1 MFQKSAFLFFSL
13 FFVLTAA
20 LPSFSPA
27 AAERER
33 GRFSIYF
40 MEEKVGYEEYT
51 WRQDERGFV
60 LEVEGRMTK
69 PIRMTIEEL
78 TIRLDSSFIPNY
90 FKFKGTVSG
99 VEQEVSSTFKEGKV
113 LNSIKMGDQEYQQ
126 SAEVKR
132 DTFLLPNPMFSPYM
146 LITKKYR
153 CSLEETLELSGYI
166 IPQVETP
173 FMLGPQEEIPC
184 SLLMEMGATQIELI
198 TDEQGRLN
206 ELRIPLQK
214 LRIVRD

>member
-1 MFQKSAFLFFSL
+1 MFQKSACLFLFI
-13 FFVLTAA
+13 FFVLAT
-20 LPSFSPA
+20 LNSGSSQPA
-27 AAERER
+27 ASEK

-40 MEEKVGYEEYT
+40 MDEKVGYEEYI
-51 WRQDERGFV
+51 WRQEERGFV

-78 TIRLDSSFIPNY
+78 TIRLDNSFIPRY

-99 VEQEVSSTFKEGKV
+99 VEQEITSTLTEGKV
-113 LNSIKMGDQEYQQ
+113 LSSFKMGDQEYQQ

-146 LITKKYR
+146 VITKKYL
-153 CSLEETLELSGYI
+153 CNLPESTELSAYI

-173 FMLGPQEEIPC
+173 FVLSPLEEMPC
-184 SLLMEMGATQIELI
+184 SLLMEMGATQIELV

-206 ELRIPLQK
+206 VLRIPLQK

>member
-1 MFQKSAFLFFSL
+1 MFQKSVSL
-13 FFVLTAA
+13 FISLFIVLTMA
-20 LPSFSPA
+20 LLSFFPGA
-27 AAERER
+27 PVRER

-51 WRQDERGFV
+51 WFQDERGFV

-78 TIRLDSSFIPNY
+78 TIRLDNGFIPNY
-90 FKFKGTVSG
+90 FKFRGSVSG
-99 VEQEVSSTFKEGKV
+99 VEQEVTSTLREGKV
-113 LNSIKMGDQEYQQ
+113 LSSIKMGDQEYQQ
-126 SAEVKR
+126 SAEVRR

-146 LITKKYR
+146 VITKKFQ
-153 CSLEETLELSGYI
+153 CNLEESVELSGYI
-166 IPQVETP
+166 IPQVETL
-173 FMLGPQEEIPC
+173 FMLGLQEEMGC
-184 SLLMEMGATQIELI
+184 SLLMEMGATQIELL

-206 ELRIPLQK
+206 EIRIPLQK

>member
-1 MFQKSAFLFFSL
+1 MFNKSAFLFISL
-13 FFVLTAA
+13 FLVLSTS
-20 LPSFSPA
+20 LPSFSQA
-27 AAERER
+27 AAARER

-51 WRQDERGFV
+51 WRQDERGIV
-60 LEVEGRMTK
+60 LEIEGRMTK
-69 PIRMTIEEL
+69 PIRMTIDKL
-78 TIRLDSSFIPNY
+78 TIRMDPSFIPNY

-99 VEQEVSSTFKEGKV
+99 VEQEVTSTLTEGKV
-113 LNSIKMGDQEYQQ
+113 VSSIKMGDQEYQQ

-132 DTFLLPNPMFSPYM
+132 NTFLLPNPMFSPYM
-146 LITKKYR
+146 VITKKFQ
-153 CSLEETLELSGYI
+153 CDLEESVELYGYI

-173 FMLGPQEEIPC
+173 FILGPQEDIPC
-184 SLLMEMGATQIELI
+184 SLLMELGATQIELI

>member
-1 MFQKSAFLFFSL
+1 VFNKSAFLFISL
-13 FFVLTAA
+13 FLILSTS
-20 LPSFSPA
+20 LPSFSR
-27 AAERER
+27 AEASRER

-51 WRQDERGFV
+51 WREDERGFV
-60 LEVEGRMTK
+60 LEIEGRMTK
-69 PIRMTIEEL
+69 PIRMTIDEL
-78 TIRLDSSFIPNY
+78 TIRMDPSFIPNY

-99 VEQEVSSTFKEGKV
+99 VEQEVTSTLKEGKV
-113 LNSIKMGDQEYQQ
+113 VSSIKMGDQEYQQ

-132 DTFLLPNPMFSPYM
+132 NTFLLPNPMFSPYM
-146 LITKKYR
+146 VITKKFL
-153 CSLEETLELSGYI
+153 CNLEESVELSGYI

-173 FMLGPQEEIPC
+173 FILGPQEDIPC
-184 SLLMEMGATQIELI
+184 SLLMELGATQIELI

>member
-1 MFQKSAFLFFSL
+1 MFQKSAYLFISL
-13 FFVLTAA
+13 ALVLIMAF
-20 LPSFSPA
+20 PSLSPA
-27 AAERER
+27 ETTSER

-51 WRQDERGFV
+51 WSQDENGFI
-60 LEVEGRMTK
+60 LEIEGRMTK

-78 TIRLDSSFIPNY
+78 TIRLDNGFIPGY
-90 FKFKGTVSG
+90 FKFKGTVNG
-99 VEQEVSSTFKEGKV
+99 IEQEVTSSIREGKV
-113 LNSIKMGDQEYQQ
+113 QSSIRMGDQEYQQ

-146 LITKKYR
+146 VLTKKFK
-153 CSLEETLELSGYI
+153 CTLEGSIELSGYI

-173 FMLGPQEEIPC
+173 FLLGPHEEIPC
-184 SLLMEMGATQIELI
+184 SLLMEFGASQIELL
-198 TDEQGRLN
+198 TDELGRLN
-206 ELRIPLQK
+206 ELRIPQQK